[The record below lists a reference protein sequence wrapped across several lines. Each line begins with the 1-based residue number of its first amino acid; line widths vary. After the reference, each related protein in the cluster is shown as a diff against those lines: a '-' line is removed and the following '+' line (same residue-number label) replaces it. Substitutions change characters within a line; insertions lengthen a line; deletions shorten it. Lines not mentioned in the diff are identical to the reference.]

1 MRKNRVAFAL
11 AAAFPLVFVVS
22 SSAQYAVSKDTD
34 LTFSVVNLL
43 DKVYSEN
50 AYTYGQTYSQT
61 LSSPRTLNVG
71 VKVRF

>member
-1 MRKNRVAFAL
+1 
-11 AAAFPLVFVVS
+11 
-22 SSAQYAVSKDTD
+22 
-34 LTFSVVNLL
+34 VVNVL